1 MTAPPP
7 VVRNL
12 SDEVFEAR
20 VMVPQNRAPAARRE
34 VQGAHSRRTVPVK
47 AVRLNT
53 VTKTK
58 PQGRSVAR
66 SLLDVPID
74 LDLQRAIRASLGASA
89 AEARA
94 DALEEAMLA
103 EEEERE
109 RLALEE
115 AIERSL
121 IDLS

>member
-1 MTAPPP
+1 MRGRPTISACA
-7 VVRNL
+7 
-12 SDEVFEAR
+12 SAR
-20 VMVPQNRAPAARRE
+20 AQKRCSLHLYEPIELGLAR
-34 VQGAHSRRTVPVK
+34 
-47 AVRLNT
+47 L
-53 VTKTK
+53 
-58 PQGRSVAR
+58 
-66 SLLDVPID
+66 
-74 LDLQRAIRASLGASA
+74 SLGASA